1 MSGSHYY
8 LLTSLPAMSVL
19 GEQPPLCGAAL
30 YAKVRDEDEPARL
43 LVSAILLSDDLLQRD
58 GVLSEVTDTPTPAVL
73 TVDQL
78 RGETPLPDALIPP
91 TTSARKIPGDETW
104 EAYYLH
110 ALDIASTTKSA
121 FLTAWVQFEIA
132 LRNELVEARS
142 RLLEIEPTDY
152 FILPAQGECD
162 MDLSS
167 MITEWSNASNPLAA
181 QRVLDQARWRWIDT
195 HEPYFTF
202 QDDELAAYAARLLLV
217 ERWDRLKE
225 EN

>member
-1 MSGSHYY
+1 MSFQHLQGQKPIWWNNLYSKKLRSKQKIAQTLGS
-8 LLTSLPAMSVL
+8 
-19 GEQPPLCGAAL
+19 
-30 YAKVRDEDEPARL
+30 
-43 LVSAILLSDDLLQRD
+43 
-58 GVLSEVTDTPTPAVL
+58 
-73 TVDQL
+73 
-78 RGETPLPDALIPP
+78 
-91 TTSARKIPGDETW
+91 
-104 EAYYLH
+104 
-110 ALDIASTTKSA
+110 
-121 FLTAWVQFEIA
+121 AWVKFEIA

-152 FILPAQGECD
+152 FILPELGECD
-162 MDLSS
+162 MDLSN

-225 EN
+225 DN